1 MSIGS
6 SYSGSFDLT
15 DVIEV
20 LSSSKAKLSAWDKL
34 SSLAKLMASV
44 SNSVFARCDSMRSFE
59 FLLDFMETFDLG
71 GMRGVSSI
79 SDFLMPMS

>member
-20 LSSSKAKLSAWDKL
+20 LSSSNAKL
-34 SSLAKLMASV
+34 SSLAKLIASV

-59 FLLDFMETFDLG
+59 FLLDFIETFDLG
-71 GMRGVSSI
+71 GIRGVSSI